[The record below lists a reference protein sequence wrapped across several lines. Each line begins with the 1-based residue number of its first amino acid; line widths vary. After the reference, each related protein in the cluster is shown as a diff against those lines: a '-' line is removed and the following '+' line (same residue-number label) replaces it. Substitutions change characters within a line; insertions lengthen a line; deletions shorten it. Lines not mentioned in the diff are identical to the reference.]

1 MDRPFIHSVTLN
13 RDACKGCINCIKRCP
28 TEAIRVRDGKAAII
42 SERCV
47 DCGECIRICP
57 QHAKR
62 AVSDP
67 LSVMDRFTYK
77 IALPPPS
84 LYAQFNNLDEPDIV
98 LAGLLQLGF
107 DSVFEVSRAA
117 ELISEATRR
126 LLQAGDLPR
135 PVISSACP
143 AVTRLI
149 CVRFPQLMD
158 HILPLLAP
166 IELAARMAKA
176 EAAHKT
182 GLSPEQI
189 GCIFITP
196 CPAKVTAIRAPIG
209 SQTSCVDAAV
219 AVKDLYPLL
228 LGTMKKVGQVDYLSN
243 SGRIGLGWG
252 ESGGEAAAL
261 MTTERYLAADGI
273 ENVIPMKKVGQVD
286 YLSNSGRIGLGW
298 GESGGE
304 AAALMTTER
313 YLAADGIENVIRVL
327 SDLEDEKYQ
336 DLDFVELNACSGGC
350 VGGVLQVEN
359 PYIAKAKMKHLRRT
373 MPVSLNHLTE
383 DVARQVSW
391 DQAVS
396 YNPVMELGGTRSERF
411 ARYARMEELTA
422 MLPGLD
428 CGSCGAPSC
437 AALAEDVVRGMA
449 DINDCTVLMRRRME
463 AVLKALGKDDRS

>member
-1 MDRPFIHSVTLN
+1 MQETSVHSVTLN
-13 RDACKGCINCIKRCP
+13 RELCKGCINCIKRCP

-57 QHAKR
+57 HHAKR

-67 LSVMDRFTYK
+67 LDVLKQYKYK

-84 LYAQFNNLDEPDIV
+84 LYAQFNNLDEPDVV
-98 LAGLLQLGF
+98 LAGLLRLGF
-107 DSVFEVSRAA
+107 DNVFEVSRAA
-117 ELISEATRR
+117 ELVSEATRR
-126 LLQAGDLPR
+126 FLQTSDMPR

-158 HILPLLAP
+158 HILPLIAP
-166 IELAARMAKA
+166 IELAARLAKD
-176 EAAHKT
+176 EAVKKT
-182 GLSPEQI
+182 GLPREQI
-189 GCIFITP
+189 GCIFLTP
-196 CPAKVTAIRAPIG
+196 CPAKVSAIRSPMG
-209 SQTSCVDAAV
+209 SKHSDVDAAV
-219 AVKDLYPLL
+219 AVKDVYPPLL
-228 LGTMKKVGQVDYLSN
+228 SAMKQVGQVEYLS
-243 SGRIGLGWG
+243 L
-252 ESGGEAAAL
+252 
-261 MTTERYLAADGI
+261 
-273 ENVIPMKKVGQVD
+273 
-286 YLSNSGRIGLGW
+286 SGRIGLGW

-327 SDLEDEKYQ
+327 SDLEDEKYH

-373 MPVSLNHLTE
+373 MPVSRNHLTDDAAE
-383 DVARQVSW
+383 QVAW
-391 DQAVS
+391 DDELN
-396 YNPVMELGGTRSERF
+396 YNPVLELGGTRAERF
-411 ARYARMEELTA
+411 ERYAKMEQITA

-428 CGSCGAPSC
+428 CGSCGAPTC
-437 AALAEDVVRGMA
+437 AALAEDVVRGQA
-449 DINDCTVLMRRRME
+449 DVNDCTVLMRRRME
-463 AVLKALGKDDRS
+463 AVLRALGRDE

>member
-1 MDRPFIHSVTLN
+1 MQETSVHSVTLN
-13 RDACKGCINCIKRCP
+13 RELCKGCINCIKRCP

-57 QHAKR
+57 HHAKR

-67 LSVMDRFTYK
+67 LDVLKQYKYK

-84 LYAQFNNLDEPDIV
+84 LYAQFNNLDEPDVV
-98 LAGLLQLGF
+98 LAGLLRLGF
-107 DSVFEVSRAA
+107 DNVFEVSRAA
-117 ELISEATRR
+117 ELVSEATRR
-126 LLQAGDLPR
+126 FLQTSDMPR

-158 HILPLLAP
+158 HILPLIAP
-166 IELAARMAKA
+166 IELAARLAKD
-176 EAAHKT
+176 EAVKKT
-182 GLSPEQI
+182 GLAREQI
-189 GCIFITP
+189 GCIFLTP
-196 CPAKVTAIRAPIG
+196 CPAKVSAIRSPMG
-209 SQTSCVDAAV
+209 SKHSDVDAAV
-219 AVKDLYPLL
+219 AVKDVYPPLL
-228 LGTMKKVGQVDYLSN
+228 SAMKQVGQVEYLS
-243 SGRIGLGWG
+243 L
-252 ESGGEAAAL
+252 
-261 MTTERYLAADGI
+261 
-273 ENVIPMKKVGQVD
+273 
-286 YLSNSGRIGLGW
+286 SGRIGLGW

-327 SDLEDEKYQ
+327 SDLEDEKYH

-373 MPVSLNHLTE
+373 MPVSRNHLTDDAAE
-383 DVARQVSW
+383 QVAW
-391 DQAVS
+391 DDELN
-396 YNPVMELGGTRSERF
+396 YNPVLELGGTRAERF
-411 ARYARMEELTA
+411 ERYAKMEQITA

-428 CGSCGAPSC
+428 CGSCGAPTC
-437 AALAEDVVRGMA
+437 AALAEDVVRGQA
-449 DINDCTVLMRRRME
+449 DVNDCTVLMRRRME
-463 AVLKALGKDDRS
+463 AVLRALGRDE

>member
-1 MDRPFIHSVTLN
+1 MQETSVHSVTLN
-13 RDACKGCINCIKRCP
+13 RELCKGCINCIKRCP

-57 QHAKR
+57 HHAKR

-67 LSVMDRFTYK
+67 LDVLKQYKYK

-84 LYAQFNNLDEPDIV
+84 LYAQFNNLDEPDVV
-98 LAGLLQLGF
+98 LAGLLRLGF
-107 DSVFEVSRAA
+107 DNVFEVSRAA
-117 ELISEATRR
+117 ELVSEATRR
-126 LLQAGDLPR
+126 FLQTSDMPR

-158 HILPLLAP
+158 HILPLIAP
-166 IELAARMAKA
+166 IELAARLAKD
-176 EAAHKT
+176 EAVKKT
-182 GLSPEQI
+182 GLPREQI
-189 GCIFITP
+189 GCIFLTP
-196 CPAKVTAIRAPIG
+196 CPAKVSAIRSPMG
-209 SQTSCVDAAV
+209 SKHSDVDAAV
-219 AVKDLYPLL
+219 AVKDVYPPLL
-228 LGTMKKVGQVDYLSN
+228 SAMKQVGQVEYLS
-243 SGRIGLGWG
+243 L
-252 ESGGEAAAL
+252 
-261 MTTERYLAADGI
+261 
-273 ENVIPMKKVGQVD
+273 
-286 YLSNSGRIGLGW
+286 SGRIGLGW

-327 SDLEDEKYQ
+327 SDLEDEKYH

-373 MPVSLNHLTE
+373 MPVSRNHLTDDAAE
-383 DVARQVSW
+383 QVAW
-391 DQAVS
+391 DDELN
-396 YNPVMELGGTRSERF
+396 YNPVLELGGTRAERF
-411 ARYARMEELTA
+411 ERYAKMEQITA

-428 CGSCGAPSC
+428 CGSCGAPTC
-437 AALAEDVVRGMA
+437 AALAGDVGRGQA
-449 DINDCTVLMRRRME
+449 DVNDCTVLMRRRME
-463 AVLKALGKDDRS
+463 AVLRALGRDE

>member
-1 MDRPFIHSVTLN
+1 MDRPSVHSVTLN
-13 RDACKGCINCIKRCP
+13 RELCKGCINCIKRCP

-57 QHAKR
+57 HHAKR

-67 LSVMDRFTYK
+67 LEVLDRYAYK

-84 LYAQFNNLDEPDIV
+84 LYVQFNNLDEQDVV
-98 LAGLLQLGF
+98 LEGLLRLGF
-107 DSVFEVSRAA
+107 DSVFEVGRAA

-126 LLQAGDLPR
+126 LMQSRDLPR

-158 HILPLLAP
+158 HIRPLISP
-166 IELAARMAKA
+166 MELAARMAKD
-176 EAAHKT
+176 EAIRKT
-182 GLSPEQI
+182 GLPPTEI

-196 CPAKVTAIRAPIG
+196 CPAKVSAIHAPIG
-209 SQTSCVDAAV
+209 SGESAVDAAV
-219 AVKDLYPLL
+219 ALKDIYPPLL
-228 LGTMKKVGQVDYLSN
+228 SAMKKAAPVEYLAGA
-243 SGRIGLGWG
+243 GRIGLGWG

-261 MTTERYLAADGI
+261 M
-273 ENVIPMKKVGQVD
+273 
-286 YLSNSGRIGLGW
+286 S
-298 GESGGE
+298 
-304 AAALMTTER
+304 TER

-327 SDLEDEKYQ
+327 SDLEDEKYP
-336 DLDFVELNACSGGC
+336 DLDFVELNACAGGC

-373 MPVSLNHLTE
+373 MPVSLNHITDELAE
-383 DVARQVSW
+383 LVRWDRDVR
-391 DQAVS
+391 
-396 YNPVMELGGTRSERF
+396 YNPVMELGETRAERF
-411 ARYARMEELTA
+411 ERYARMEEITA

-428 CGSCGAPSC
+428 CGSCGAPTC
-437 AALAEDVVRGMA
+437 ASLAEDVVRGNA

-463 AVLKALGKDDRS
+463 AVLRALGKGE

>member
-1 MDRPFIHSVTLN
+1 MQETSVHSVTLN
-13 RDACKGCINCIKRCP
+13 RELCKGCINCIKRCP

-57 QHAKR
+57 HHAKR

-67 LSVMDRFTYK
+67 LDVLKQYKYK

-84 LYAQFNNLDEPDIV
+84 LYAQFNNLDEPDVV
-98 LAGLLQLGF
+98 LAGLLRLGF
-107 DSVFEVSRAA
+107 DNVFEVSRAA
-117 ELISEATRR
+117 ELVSEATRR
-126 LLQAGDLPR
+126 FLQTSDMPR
-135 PVISSACP
+135 PIISSACP

-158 HILPLLAP
+158 HILPLIAP
-166 IELAARMAKA
+166 IELAARLAKD
-176 EAAHKT
+176 EAVKKT
-182 GLSPEQI
+182 GLPREQI
-189 GCIFITP
+189 GCIFLTP
-196 CPAKVTAIRAPIG
+196 CPAKVSAIRSPMG
-209 SQTSCVDAAV
+209 SKHSDVDAAV
-219 AVKDLYPLL
+219 AVKDVYPPLL
-228 LGTMKKVGQVDYLSN
+228 SAMKQVGQVEYLS
-243 SGRIGLGWG
+243 L
-252 ESGGEAAAL
+252 
-261 MTTERYLAADGI
+261 
-273 ENVIPMKKVGQVD
+273 
-286 YLSNSGRIGLGW
+286 SGRIGLGW

-327 SDLEDEKYQ
+327 SDLEDEKYH

-373 MPVSLNHLTE
+373 MPVSRNHLTDDAAE
-383 DVARQVSW
+383 QVAW
-391 DQAVS
+391 DDELN
-396 YNPVMELGGTRSERF
+396 YNPVLELGGTRAERF
-411 ARYARMEELTA
+411 ERDAKMEQLTA

-437 AALAEDVVRGMA
+437 AALAEDVVRGQA
-449 DINDCTVLMRRRME
+449 DVNDCTVLMRRRME
-463 AVLKALGKDDRS
+463 AVLRALGRDE

>member
-1 MDRPFIHSVTLN
+1 MQETSVHSVTLN
-13 RDACKGCINCIKRCP
+13 RELCKGCINCIKRCP

-57 QHAKR
+57 HHAKR

-67 LSVMDRFTYK
+67 LDVLKQYKYK

-84 LYAQFNNLDEPDIV
+84 LYAQFNNLDEPDVV
-98 LAGLLQLGF
+98 LAGLLRLGF
-107 DSVFEVSRAA
+107 DNVFEVSRAA
-117 ELISEATRR
+117 ELVSEATRR
-126 LLQAGDLPR
+126 FLQTSDMPR
-135 PVISSACP
+135 PIISSACP

-158 HILPLLAP
+158 HILPLIAP
-166 IELAARMAKA
+166 IELAARLAKD
-176 EAAHKT
+176 EAVKKT
-182 GLSPEQI
+182 GLAREQI
-189 GCIFITP
+189 GCIFLTP
-196 CPAKVTAIRAPIG
+196 CPAKVSAIRSPMG
-209 SQTSCVDAAV
+209 SKHSDVDAAV
-219 AVKDLYPLL
+219 AVKDVYPPLL
-228 LGTMKKVGQVDYLSN
+228 SAMKQVGQVEYLS
-243 SGRIGLGWG
+243 L
-252 ESGGEAAAL
+252 
-261 MTTERYLAADGI
+261 
-273 ENVIPMKKVGQVD
+273 
-286 YLSNSGRIGLGW
+286 SGRIGLGW

-327 SDLEDEKYQ
+327 SDLEDEKYH

-383 DVARQVSW
+383 ASAGLVHW
-391 DQAVS
+391 DKALA
-396 YNPVMELGGTRSERF
+396 YNPVMELGATNSERF

-422 MLPGLD
+422 ALPGLD
-428 CGSCGAPSC
+428 CGSCGAPTC
-437 AALAEDVVRGMA
+437 EALAEDIVRGTA
-449 DINDCTVLMRRRME
+449 RLDDCTVLMRRRME
-463 AVLKALGKDDRS
+463 AVLRALGKDGTT

>member
-1 MDRPFIHSVTLN
+1 MERPIIHSVTLD

-57 QHAKR
+57 HHAKR

-67 LSVMDRFTYK
+67 LDVLERYAYS

-84 LYAQFNNLDEPDIV
+84 LYAQFNNLDDPDMV

-126 LLQAGDLPR
+126 LLQEGSLPR

-149 CVRFPQLMD
+149 CVRFPQLIG
-158 HILPLLAP
+158 HVLPLLSP
-166 IELAARMAKA
+166 MELAARMAKA
-176 EAAHKT
+176 EAVQKT
-182 GLSPEQI
+182 GLAPEQI
-189 GCIFITP
+189 GCVFITP
-196 CPAKVTAIRAPIG
+196 CPAKVSAVRAPLG
-209 SQTSCVDAAV
+209 SEKSAVDAAV
-219 AVKDLYPLL
+219 AVKDVYPKL
-228 LGTMKKVGQVDYLSN
+228 LGAMKKVDHVDYLAGA
-243 SGRIGLGWG
+243 GRIGLGWG
-252 ESGGEAAAL
+252 ESGGEAAGL
-261 MTTERYLAADGI
+261 MVTERYLAADG
-273 ENVIPMKKVGQVD
+273 V
-286 YLSNSGRIGLGW
+286 
-298 GESGGE
+298 
-304 AAALMTTER
+304 
-313 YLAADGIENVIRVL
+313 ENVIRVL
-327 SDLEDEKYQ
+327 SDLADEKYPN
-336 DLDFVELNACSGGC
+336 LDFVELNACAGGC

-383 DVARQVSW
+383 ASAGLVHW
-391 DQAVS
+391 DKTLA
-396 YNPVMELGGTRSERF
+396 YNPVMELGATNSERF

-422 MLPGLD
+422 ALPGLD
-428 CGSCGAPSC
+428 CGSCGAPTC
-437 AALAEDVVRGMA
+437 EALAEDIVRGTA
-449 DINDCTVLMRRRME
+449 RLDDCTVLMRRRME
-463 AVLKALGKDDRS
+463 AVLRALGKDGTT